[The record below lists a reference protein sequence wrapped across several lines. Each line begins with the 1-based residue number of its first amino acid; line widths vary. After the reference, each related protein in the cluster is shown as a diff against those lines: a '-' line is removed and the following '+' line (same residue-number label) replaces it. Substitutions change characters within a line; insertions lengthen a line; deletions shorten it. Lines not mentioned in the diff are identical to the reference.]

1 MAETPFALT
10 LPFELLAVEA
20 DELVKAGEKP
30 KRRMLRGFASTEMR
44 DQEGQVVKQSGLD
57 FSWFKNNGLFRWKHT
72 PKPEDGPDR
81 PLDYVAKPTKVESGR
96 KTPRG
101 NKATYVEG
109 EFLDQPVANEV
120 ADLAAALQKAD
131 RSMGMSVEGYIFAYK
146 DPETKRDIARAI
158 VRNIAFDPAPMN
170 LEATAEVFQKAMT
183 DAQAF
188 YDDCDGGKGEGK
200 GEGRREGKGKGKG
213 PLKKGVD
220 DFPDDDD
227 DDDDDDPEDGTDT
240 DEEEGSIIE
249 GESDMEDKDELQA
262 GASKTEGTMSFADL
276 VTQGKALTDAQKA
289 ELIGELG
296 GSTTSNEAVGDM
308 RKALGVMEGSV
319 DVLAKSVGSA
329 PERLPGDLEGMRRD
343 IAESNASLREL
354 AANDEAKA
362 DVFVALTE
370 LVKAMDTRMERIE
383 GSIATPVAAVSPE
396 LEANVATLL
405 KAMGRPV
412 APRGVTG
419 ADAAAVLEHP
429 AEGTGDVLSKSAAV
443 ATLTRSMQSARH
455 AGDDMACN
463 RIGESLQRI
472 DTMQAGQRVEASAIT
487 AIVGSYANGQ

>member
-57 FSWFKNNGLFRWKHT
+57 FSWFKDNGLFRWKHT
-72 PKPEDGPDR
+72 PKPDEGRDE
-81 PLDYVAKPTKVESGR
+81 PLDYVAKPTLVQTGK

-109 EFLDQPVANEV
+109 EWLEQPVAYEV
-120 ADLAAALQKAD
+120 EALAKALQEAD

-170 LEATAEVFQKAMT
+170 LEATAEVFQKAMGSV
-183 DAQAF
+183 QA
-188 YDDCDGGKGEGK
+188 DLDKCATAAKAK
-200 GEGRREGKGKGKG
+200 
-213 PLKKGVD
+213 LKKGID
-220 DFPDDDD
+220 DYPDADDDED
-227 DDDDDDPEDGTDT
+227 LEDGTDA

-329 PERLPGDLEGMRRD
+329 PERLPGDLEGMRRG

-419 ADAAAVLEHP
+419 SDAAAVLEHP

-443 ATLTRSMQSARH
+443 ASLTRSMQSARH

-472 DTMQAGQRVEASAIT
+472 DTMQAGQQVKASEIT